1 MQVSLLSVTS
11 FSIFY
16 RELNGVPP
24 ILGQFSDAAFS
35 MVTLLPV
42 RGNPQKAIGDLR
54 TMNDNSERGDMR
66 MATTDK
72 STLYDELLDLL
83 TEEANGD
90 RLAAFRLP
98 PEKQNRL
105 ELLLKKNADG
115 SMSADERGELEEY
128 ERLEH
133 LGRMLKARLRQKK
146 NS

>member
-1 MQVSLLSVTS
+1 
-11 FSIFY
+11 
-16 RELNGVPP
+16 
-24 ILGQFSDAAFS
+24 
-35 MVTLLPV
+35 
-42 RGNPQKAIGDLR
+42 
-54 TMNDNSERGDMR
+54 MNDNLERGVMS

-98 PEKQNRL
+98 PEKQERL